1 MNKYLLY
8 ILFFLYA
15 LNFNA
20 QKIKSVSVDNDTA
33 IQEFLIENRISAND
47 FFIIN
52 PNYSQSRFSY
62 DDNDLSKKI
71 FKGDII
77 NVFYNE
83 NTTVSPKVNF
93 ISHKIK
99 RKQNLSEISQIYNV
113 SEKSIIQYN
122 RDISVKRNNVLM
134 IPVNLNLN
142 SSPPNL
148 LKEYFVKPKEGK
160 WRIAYKYGVSIELL
174 EMLNPNIGS
183 IIQVGQQIA
192 VPNKNEI
199 SLNAIDDTKEFF
211 EIQNN
216 IEISV
221 LEKNLGLKKNSII
234 DLNPSI
240 LNKDLLKGLIIM
252 VPKFTEL
259 SKDVINLSKVSLEE
273 NITNSSKK
281 KFAIILP
288 FRLENFDYDSIQNS
302 TPILKNDKLLNISLD
317 FLFGAEM
324 AVKSF
329 SELGID
335 VKMDVFDS
343 AINKDKIDKIIYE
356 NDFNNYDFIIG
367 PLTNNLFNYLVNATE
382 ESGVKIVKPLSKN
395 KILIKG

>member
-134 IPVNLNLN
+134 IPVNLN
-142 SSPPNL
+142 SSPPDL
-148 LKEYFVKPKEGK
+148 LKEYFVKPK
-160 WRIAYKYGVSIELL
+160 
-174 EMLNPNIGS
+174 
-183 IIQVGQQIA
+183 
-192 VPNKNEI
+192 
-199 SLNAIDDTKEFF
+199 
-211 EIQNN
+211 
-216 IEISV
+216 
-221 LEKNLGLKKNSII
+221 
-234 DLNPSI
+234 
-240 LNKDLLKGLIIM
+240 
-252 VPKFTEL
+252 
-259 SKDVINLSKVSLEE
+259 
-273 NITNSSKK
+273 
-281 KFAIILP
+281 
-288 FRLENFDYDSIQNS
+288 
-302 TPILKNDKLLNISLD
+302 
-317 FLFGAEM
+317 
-324 AVKSF
+324 
-329 SELGID
+329 
-335 VKMDVFDS
+335 
-343 AINKDKIDKIIYE
+343 
-356 NDFNNYDFIIG
+356 
-367 PLTNNLFNYLVNATE
+367 
-382 ESGVKIVKPLSKN
+382 
-395 KILIKG
+395 